1 MMNLHFRERG
11 ENNMTEERKS
21 IEEMVEGTQKPQ
33 RDRKN
38 WVAFVESDVVN
49 FLTLNEIEKMT
60 IDDGAGNK
68 AKLTRRKDG
77 SVYVECTS
85 SNVL

>member
-1 MMNLHFRERG
+1 MTDKRE
-11 ENNMTEERKS
+11 S
-21 IEEMVEGTQKPQ
+21 IEEMTEGAHEKTK

-38 WVAFVESDVVN
+38 WVAFVESDAVN
-49 FLTLNEIEKMT
+49 FLTLNDIEKMT
-60 IDDGAGNK
+60 LDDGEGNK

-77 SVYVECTS
+77 TVYVECTS

>member
-1 MMNLHFRERG
+1 MS
-11 ENNMTEERKS
+11 ENRAS
-21 IEEMVEGTQKPQ
+21 IEEMMEGNDKKKIT

-49 FLTLNEIEKMT
+49 FLTLNDIEKLT
-60 IDDGAGNK
+60 LDDGEGNK
-68 AKLTRRKDG
+68 AKLSRRKDG
-77 SVYVECTS
+77 SVFVECTS

>member
-1 MMNLHFRERG
+1 M
-11 ENNMTEERKS
+11 EEKRSS
-21 IEEMVEGTQKPQ
+21 IEEMTAGEQPKEK

-49 FLTLNEIEKMT
+49 FLTLNEVEKMT
-60 IDDGAGNK
+60 IDDGEGNK

-77 SVYVECTS
+77 SVFVECTS

>member
-1 MMNLHFRERG
+1 MVIPLAD
-11 ENNMTEERKS
+11 ERKTLQ
-21 IEEMVEGTQKPQ
+21 EMTSDQPEREK

-49 FLTLNEIEKMT
+49 FLQLNDIEKMT
-60 IDDGAGNK
+60 IDDGEGNK

>member
-1 MMNLHFRERG
+1 MADEKKTL
-11 ENNMTEERKS
+11 
-21 IEEMVEGTQKPQ
+21 EEMTADTGDNAKEN
-33 RDRKN
+33 RKN

-49 FLTLNEIEKMT
+49 FLILHDIEKMT

>member
-1 MMNLHFRERG
+1 MAEMNE
-11 ENNMTEERKS
+11 
-21 IEEMVEGTQKPQ
+21 QKT
-33 RDRKN
+33 DRRS
-38 WVAFVESDVVN
+38 WVSFVESDVVN
-49 FLTLNEIEKMT
+49 FLTLHNIEKMT
-60 IDDGAGNK
+60 LDDGEGNK

>member
-1 MMNLHFRERG
+1 MSDSRATIEA
-11 ENNMTEERKS
+11 MTEETA
-21 IEEMVEGTQKPQ
+21 TQVK

-49 FLTLNEIEKMT
+49 FLTLNSIEKMT
-60 IDDGAGNK
+60 LDDGEGNK

-85 SNVL
+85 ANVL

>member
-1 MMNLHFRERG
+1 MADNKNLNE
-11 ENNMTEERKS
+11 MTND
-21 IEEMVEGTQKPQ
+21 KPEK
-33 RDRKN
+33 RDRRS
-38 WVAFVESDVVN
+38 WVSFVESDVVN
-49 FLTLNEIEKMT
+49 FLSLNEIEKMT
-60 IDDGAGNK
+60 IDDGEGNK

>member
-1 MMNLHFRERG
+1 MSDER
-11 ENNMTEERKS
+11 MS
-21 IEEMVEGTQKPQ
+21 IEDMVEGNDQKKVT

-49 FLTLNEIEKMT
+49 FLQLNDIEKLT
-60 IDDGAGNK
+60 LDDGMGNK
-68 AKLTRRKDG
+68 AKLSRRKDG
-77 SVYVECTS
+77 SVFVECTS

>member
-1 MMNLHFRERG
+1 MADARE
-11 ENNMTEERKS
+11 T
-21 IEEMVEGTQKPQ
+21 IEEMTEGKTK
-33 RDRKN
+33 DKMTRKN

-60 IDDGAGNK
+60 IDDGSGNK

-77 SVYVECTS
+77 SVFVECTS

>member
-1 MMNLHFRERG
+1 MS
-11 ENNMTEERKS
+11 ENRAS
-21 IEEMVEGTQKPQ
+21 IEEMVDGAEKTKVT

-49 FLTLNEIEKMT
+49 FLTLNDIEKLT
-60 IDDGAGNK
+60 LDDGAGNK
-68 AKLTRRKDG
+68 AKLSRRKDG
-77 SVYVECTS
+77 SVFVECTS

>member
-1 MMNLHFRERG
+1 MADARQ
-11 ENNMTEERKS
+11 T
-21 IEEMVEGTQKPQ
+21 IEEMTEGKPVKEKK
-33 RDRKN
+33 DRKN

-49 FLTLNEIEKMT
+49 FLTLNDIEKMT
-60 IDDGAGNK
+60 IDDGEGNK

-77 SVYVECTS
+77 SVFVECTS

>member
-1 MMNLHFRERG
+1 MS
-11 ENNMTEERKS
+11 EERKTL
-21 IEEMVEGTQKPQ
+21 EEMTADVAEKPQ

-68 AKLTRRKDG
+68 AKLARRKDG

>member
-1 MMNLHFRERG
+1 
-11 ENNMTEERKS
+11 MTDKRVT
-21 IEEMVEGTQKPQ
+21 IEELTQDTVQKEK

-38 WVAFVESDVVN
+38 WVAFVENDGVN
-49 FLTLNEIEKMT
+49 FLTLNGIEKMT
-60 IDDGAGNK
+60 MDDGEGNK

-77 SVYVECTS
+77 SVYVESTS